1 MKNLFFAAAIAVS
14 VSGTAFAE
22 VVVTNQAV
30 TLSVV
35 TPAAAPPA
43 GAKTGATPAEVTLLN
58 GVVWSFNGSGNIAS
72 AGATLNGVAVAPA
85 KLAAGMKCTLNGTR
99 QTPTGN
105 IITTLACVN

>member
-14 VSGTAFAE
+14 ISGTAFAE

-30 TLSVV
+30 TLSAVAIKTAT
-35 TPAAAPPA
+35 TPAQ
-43 GAKTGATPAEVTLLN
+43 VTLLN
-58 GVVWSFNGSGNIAS
+58 GVVWSFNGSGNAAS
-72 AGATLNGVAVAPA
+72 AGATLNGVVVAPA

-105 IITTLACVN
+105 IIKTLACVN